1 MTHMALRVFGSY
13 RNMVQTLKAR
23 LPQRSHGFI
32 RDWGRGEGKGDVSRH
47 RWPIVLGIV
56 GAVASGPSL
65 AQDFTEGKSPAQLFA
80 GDCAACHK
88 SPQGLAKSDARS
100 VASFLREH
108 YTTKPEMA
116 DALAAYLL
124 SSGRAS
130 AASNDA
136 GRPESSRNGP
146 NRNADLRPRAPIGTG
161 DDTKP
166 PDSGEGPKPSAKL
179 HGTGKPTDSEPRRV
193 RSTAATEGVE
203 STDEKDGAKPQLPAD
218 DEAVTDVPKP
228 KPRAASREGLPPVP
242 AGKLNA
248 YARSGTSDKDR
259 VIFDSGD
266 PRLSKLRAYANSGE
280 GAPPAVSAP
289 PKAVASPP
297 PTAVSPIA
305 ASPPATAATPIAAI
319 PPPTAISPS
328 PTLTNSPPAD
338 AATAPANPGPSSDGE
353 RAAVTEQPKAP
364 SEDATHADSIDASK
378 PIVDEGSKPPKPH
391 RSQDGASARP
401 TGRTDSAANV
411 PTSPMSFLGR
421 ILSGGARQTNP
432 N

>member
-1 MTHMALRVFGSY
+1 MVDRAIIMTHMALRVFGSY
-13 RNMVQTLKAR
+13 RNTVQTLKAR
-23 LPQRSHGFI
+23 LPQRSHRII

-47 RWPIVLGIV
+47 RWPIVFGIV

-130 AASNDA
+130 ASNDA

-161 DDTKP
+161 DDTRS
-166 PDSGEGPKPSAKL
+166 PDSGEGPKSSAKL
-179 HGTGKPTDSEPRRV
+179 HGTGKPADSEPRRV
-193 RSTAATEGVE
+193 RSTAATDGAE
-203 STDEKDGAKPQLPAD
+203 STDEKDGAKPQVPAD
-218 DEAVTDVPKP
+218 DEAATDAPKP

-242 AGKLNA
+242 PGKLNA
-248 YARSGTSDKDR
+248 YARSGTGDKDK

-297 PTAVSPIA
+297 PTAASPTA
-305 ASPPATAATPIAAI
+305 ASPTAA
-319 PPPTAISPS
+319 SPS
-328 PTLTNSPPAD
+328 PILANSPPAD
-338 AATAPANPGPSSDGE
+338 TAIAPTNPGPSSDGE
-353 RAAVTEQPKAP
+353 RAAVTEEPKAP
-364 SEDATHADSIDASK
+364 SEDVTHADSIDASK

-401 TGRTDSAANV
+401 SGRADSAASV

>member
-13 RNMVQTLKAR
+13 RNTVQTLKVR

-32 RDWGRGEGKGDVSRH
+32 RDWGRGEGKGDVFRH
-47 RWPIVLGIV
+47 RWPIVFGIV

-130 AASNDA
+130 ASNDT

-146 NRNADLRPRAPIGTG
+146 NRNADLRPRAPVGTG
-161 DDTKP
+161 DDIRP

-179 HGTGKPTDSEPRRV
+179 HSTGKPTDSEPRRA
-193 RSTAATEGVE
+193 RSTAATEGVD
-203 STDEKDGAKPQLPAD
+203 STDEKDGAKPQLQAD
-218 DEAVTDVPKP
+218 DEGVTDAPKP

-248 YARSGTSDKDR
+248 YARSATSDKDR

-280 GAPPAVSAP
+280 GAPTVVSAP

-297 PTAVSPIA
+297 PTAASPIA
-305 ASPPATAATPIAAI
+305 ASL
-319 PPPTAISPS
+319 PPTAASPS
-328 PTLTNSPPAD
+328 PTLANSAPAD

-353 RAAVTEQPKAP
+353 RAAVTEEPKAP
-364 SEDATHADSIDASK
+364 SEDATRADSIDASK

-391 RSQDGASARP
+391 RSQDGASARS

>member
-1 MTHMALRVFGSY
+1 MTHMAQRVFGSY
-13 RNMVQTLKAR
+13 RNLVQTLRAR
-23 LPQRSHGFI
+23 LPQRSHGII
-32 RDWGRGEGKGDVSRH
+32 RDWGRGEGKGDVSRY
-47 RWPIVLGIV
+47 RWPIVIGMV

-65 AQDFTEGKSPAQLFA
+65 AQDFTVGKSPAQLFA

-100 VASFLREH
+100 TASFLREH

-124 SSGRAS
+124 SSGRGSAS
-130 AASNDA
+130 SDT
-136 GRPESSRNGP
+136 GRPDSSRNAP
-146 NRNADLRPRAPIGTG
+146 NTNADLRPRAPVGTA
-161 DDTKP
+161 DDTRP
-166 PDSGEGPKPSAKL
+166 QDSGESPKASAKL
-179 HGTGKPTDSEPRRV
+179 RGTGKPTDSDSRRLH
-193 RSTAATEGVE
+193 STAATSDGME
-203 STDEKDGAKPQLPAD
+203 STDDGAKPPALAD
-218 DEAVTDVPKP
+218 DEAATDAPKP
-228 KPRAASREGLPPVP
+228 KPRAVSRDALP

-297 PTAVSPIA
+297 ATTANSPA
-305 ASPPATAATPIAAI
+305 AA
-319 PPPTAISPS
+319 SPS
-328 PTLTNSPPAD
+328 PTLANLPPAD
-338 AATAPANPGPSSDGE
+338 AATAPANSGPASDGE
-353 RAAVTEQPKAP
+353 RANVTEEPKAP
-364 SEDATHADSIDASK
+364 SEDATRPDSIDAAK

-391 RSQDGASARP
+391 RPATSDGSRSQDGASAKP
-401 TGRTDSAANV
+401 TGRTDSAASV

-421 ILSGGARQTNP
+421 ILSGGARQSNP